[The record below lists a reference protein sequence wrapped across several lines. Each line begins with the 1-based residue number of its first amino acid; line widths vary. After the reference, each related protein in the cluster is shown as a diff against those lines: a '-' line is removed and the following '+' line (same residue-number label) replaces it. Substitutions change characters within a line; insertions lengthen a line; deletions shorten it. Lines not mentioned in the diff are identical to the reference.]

1 MITGIITW
9 ESITESPRLLPLIRS
24 ALVLLIGIPLA
35 YALSS
40 AAGRAV
46 TKRVTAQAGM
56 ILRKSIFYGGL
67 AILLVTVLHDL
78 GFKLAALLGAAG
90 ILGVAIGFASQTSLS
105 NIISGLFLVWERTFE
120 VGDMIQTGDT
130 LGIVLSIDLLSVK
143 VRTTDN
149 RYIRIPNESLIKS
162 QVISVTRFPIRRMDI
177 PVGVAYKENIGRV
190 MAVLTEVVDKNP
202 YALHEPRPLIL
213 FKDFGS
219 SALELLVGIWF
230 AKQDFLNLKNSIMR
244 EIKERFDQEDIE
256 IAFPHLPLY
265 SGSETEAFPVRVVEP
280 DVKK

>member
-1 MITGIITW
+1 MGIITW
-9 ESITESPRLLPLIRS
+9 ESIADSPRLLPLIRS
-24 ALVLLIGIPLA
+24 MLVLLIGIPLV

-40 AAGRAV
+40 AAGRAA

-56 ILRKSIFYGGL
+56 ILRKTIFYGGL
-67 AILLVTVLHDL
+67 AVLLITVLHDL
-78 GFKLAALLGAAG
+78 GFKLAAILGAAG

-120 VGDMIQTGDT
+120 VGDMIQAGDT

-149 RYIRIPNESLIKS
+149 RYIRLPNESLIKS
-162 QVISVTRFPIRRMDI
+162 QVINVTRFPIRRMDI
-177 PVGVAYKENIGRV
+177 NIGVAYKENIGRV
-190 MAVLTEVVDKNP
+190 MEVLLEVVDRNP

-219 SALELLVGIWF
+219 SALDLLVGIWF

-244 EIKERFDQEDIE
+244 EIKERFDQEGIE
-256 IAFPHLPLY
+256 IAFPHLTLY
-265 SGSETEAFPVRVVEP
+265 SGSETEPFPVRVIEP
-280 DVKK
+280 EVKK